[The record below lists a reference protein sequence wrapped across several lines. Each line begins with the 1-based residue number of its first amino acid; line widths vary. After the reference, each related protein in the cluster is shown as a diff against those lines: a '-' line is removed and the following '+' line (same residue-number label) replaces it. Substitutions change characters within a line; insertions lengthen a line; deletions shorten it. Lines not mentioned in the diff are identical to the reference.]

1 MYFPIFPQNRRNIFF
16 EERAPASQ
24 SLSLNANRFETTL
37 LLPRV
42 RTVGNDRCAVSN
54 DDEEEDQG
62 KTRGIRSPDSD
73 SKDARYFWG
82 VLQLFLALYLPDFG

>member
-1 MYFPIFPQNRRNIFF
+1 MAFPKVYP
-16 EERAPASQ
+16 
-24 SLSLNANRFETTL
+24 LNANRFETTTL

-54 DDEEEDQG
+54 DDEEEEDQG

-82 VLQLFLALYLPDFG
+82 VLQLFLALYLPG